1 MHYLNAAAAL
11 VFELCDG
18 SRGLADIEGALRPV
32 VGAAWSACRDW
43 LAMAVRDG
51 LVVERPDAAVDA
63 RIATPD
69 ALAALAAELRDK
81 DAVLAAFVCQSRA
94 TELAPEDTV
103 QWCQLGEL
111 AHIVGR
117 RQVAAAAY
125 ERYLR
130 AHPDDAEVEHL
141 LVSLR
146 DERPPARVSDRCIRQ
161 LYARFASFYDENM
174 RGDLDYRAPELLG
187 EAIGRA
193 FGDRRDLRVVD
204 LGCGTGL
211 SGGQLR
217 PRAAWLAG
225 VDLSADMVTRAR
237 AEGVYD
243 SLQVAEITAYLAD
256 EAIGTFDLVAA
267 CDTFIYFGDLRQ
279 VVAPAARCLAPG
291 GVLAFTVERGDTY
304 PLQLTDS
311 GRFAHHVRHLTEVA
325 AGAGL
330 SVVEIAEHVL
340 RYEYGAPVTGL
351 TAVFAAPT
359 AS

>member
-1 MHYLNAAAAL
+1 
-11 VFELCDG
+11 
-18 SRGLADIEGALRPV
+18 
-32 VGAAWSACRDW
+32 
-43 LAMAVRDG
+43 MAVRDG
-51 LVVERPDAAVDA
+51 LVVESSEADVDA

-69 ALAALAAELRDK
+69 TLAALAAELRDH
-81 DAVLAAFVCQSRA
+81 DAVLAAFVCQSRV
-94 TELAPEDTV
+94 TELAPENPL
-103 QWCQLGEL
+103 QWYRLGEL

-130 AHPDDAEVEHL
+130 AHPSDAEVEHL

-187 EAIGRA
+187 AAIERA
-193 FGDRRDLRVVD
+193 LGDRRNLRVVD

-211 SGGQLR
+211 SGRQLR
-217 PRAAWLAG
+217 PRATWLAG

-243 SLQVAEITAYLAD
+243 SLQVDEITAYLTG
-256 EAIGTFDLVAA
+256 EAIRTFDLVAA
-267 CDTFIYFGDLRQ
+267 CDTFIYCGDLRQ
-279 VVAPAARCLAPG
+279 VVTPAARCLAPG
-291 GVLAFTVERGDTY
+291 GVLAFTVERGDIY

-325 AGAGL
+325 AEAGL

-340 RYEYGAPVTGL
+340 RYEYGVPVTGL
-351 TAVFAAPT
+351 TAVFAAP
-359 AS
+359 AGPWS